1 MVTQGTFAP
10 TPTAFDLAEEA
21 IRQRQWNE
29 GIATLNVMAD
39 LYEGKLPSEYNKY
52 FPNEEPK
59 QVVNLVKLAWN
70 DLAISIG
77 RLPDLRSDPLNS
89 SNEELKRVG
98 MHEKIGFSYLNN
110 SKPSGK
116 QLMFHLAWWLVGGGR
131 AVVVLEPDAEAKSPT
146 FTIRDP
152 RTCYPKAKRTAGN
165 QIIELEDVLFKYEL
179 PINEMQARGLKTK
192 SGDARSGFPTESE
205 QQMGTVIE
213 YLDDKEW
220 VVMSDGG
227 SVVRAEHGCGQVPV
241 YVFQTFSPNKTY
253 GLSQFQDQVN
263 FMVSISRLL
272 TQKLAFNDRLV
283 WPITWIKGHQGK
295 IKIGPHVINKLS
307 PQGEMGQIAPSQA
320 IQIDRDI
327 EQLTQFSRILN
338 RNPEVRQ
345 GEVTSKGTYTSA
357 KTLEQLAE
365 SIDTVIGVHWDLIS
379 IGMEY
384 LFKLAYKMDERLW
397 GNVQKTTT
405 GVIKGN
411 AFRVD
416 YTPNKNINGRYG
428 IHVEYGFGVGG
439 YQGFLQQLQALEAKT
454 TSRRR
459 AIEQMPGTHDADA
472 VIREIELEQMDD
484 SGHAAFAAQAAQG
497 TLDVLLWAKI
507 RKTMAKKGMP
517 LNDAILKYTEEIQQQ
532 AVESQA
538 AGPQGSE
545 ALTAPPVA
553 QEGAAPGGGLP
564 LAQQPLP
571 GLPPQELV

>member
-1 MVTQGTFAP
+1 M
-10 TPTAFDLAEEA
+10 TAYDLAEQA
-21 IRQRQWNE
+21 IRERQWSE
-29 GIATLNVMAD
+29 GQAALNIMAD
-39 LYEGKLPSEYNKY
+39 LFEGKLPTEYNKY

-77 RLPDLRSDPLNS
+77 LLPDLRSDPMNS
-89 SNEELKRVG
+89 SNEELRRVG
-98 MHEKIGFSYLNN
+98 LHEKIGFSYLNN

-116 QLMFHLAWWLVGGGR
+116 QLMYQTAWWLIGGGR
-131 AVVVLEPDAEAKSPT
+131 SVLVLEPDMESKSPV
-146 FTIRDP
+146 FSIRDP

-165 QIIELEDVLFKYEL
+165 QIIELEDIIFKYEL
-179 PINEMQARGLKTK
+179 PVNEMKARGLATK
-192 SGDARSGFPTESE
+192 SGDARDNLIPTETE
-205 QQMGTVIE
+205 QEMGTVIE
-213 YLDDKEW
+213 YIDDKNW
-220 VVMSDGG
+220 VIMSDGG
-227 SVVRAEHGCGQVPV
+227 TVKKVEHGCGAVPA
-241 YVFQTFSPNKTY
+241 YVFQTFAPNKQH

-272 TQKLAFNDRLV
+272 TQKLAYNDRLV

-295 IKIGPHVINKLS
+295 VKIGPHVINKLS
-307 PQGEMGQIAPSQA
+307 PQGEMGQIAPTQA

-345 GEVTSKGTYTSA
+345 GEIANKGTYTSA

-379 IGMEY
+379 VGMEY
-384 LFKLAYKMDERLW
+384 LFKLAYRMDERLW
-397 GNVQKTTT
+397 GSEKKITKGIV
-405 GVIKGN
+405 KGN
-411 AFRVD
+411 AFRKE
-416 YTPNKNINGRYG
+416 YIPNRDINGRYS
-428 IHVEYGFGVGG
+428 INVEYGFGVGG

-459 AIEQMPGTHDADA
+459 AIEQMPGTHDVDA
-472 VIREIELEQMDD
+472 VIREIELEMMDD
-484 SGHAAFAAQAAQG
+484 SGQAAFAAQAAQG

-517 LNDAILKYTEEIQQQ
+517 LNEAILKYTEQIQEQ
-532 AVESQA
+532 AAQSQA
-538 AGPQGSE
+538 AGPQGAE
-545 ALTAPPVA
+545 ALTAPPLPG
-553 QEGAAPGGGLP
+553 EGGAPGGGLP
-564 LAQQPLP
+564 LSQQPLP